1 MAARFTTMTI
11 RLSDVIKSPDVED
24 PINLHVHRPLQLLL
38 ARPLVR
44 TSITPNQVTF
54 LSLLSGLGAA
64 AGIVVGTQ
72 SARLVAAGLL
82 FGSAILDGVDGMIAR
97 LKKTSSETG
106 HAIDGAADY
115 AVNVATTLAAIYHLA
130 EISGR
135 PLLALGLG
143 LGAHVCWA
151 HHLMLY
157 DFHCAMYLR
166 FLTGGKHMGGD
177 QARAKE
183 TLARVKSGGSLFQRI
198 LMTVFVW
205 QLGNRESLLRKVS
218 PLGTRLSE
226 QPADSEI
233 ARGYVEKHRAPMRL
247 WALLGNAP
255 HMDLMVLAIA
265 LDRFEVYFVLRI
277 VVFSLLGIIAATWE
291 RRVLRRQADLGE
303 VPA

>member
-1 MAARFTTMTI
+1 MTI

-54 LSLLSGLGAA
+54 LSLVSGLGAA
-64 AGIVVGTQ
+64 AGIVVGTPM
-72 SARLVAAGLL
+72 ARLVAAGLL

-106 HAIDGAADY
+106 HAIDGASDY
-115 AVNVATTLAAIYHLA
+115 AVNVATTLAAIYHLGQT
-130 EISGR
+130 SGN
-135 PLLALGLG
+135 PLLAAALG

-166 FLTGGKHMGGD
+166 FLTGGRHTGGD
-177 QARAKE
+177 ETRAKE
-183 TLARVKSGGSLFQRI
+183 TLARVKQGGSLFQRI

-205 QLGNRESLLRKVS
+205 QLGNRTSLLRKVS
-218 PLGTRLSE
+218 PIGTRLAE

-233 ARGYVEKHRAPMRL
+233 AR
-247 WALLGNAP
+247 
-255 HMDLMVLAIA
+255 HMDLMVLAIV

-277 VVFSLLGIIAATWE
+277 VLFSLLGLVAATWE
-291 RRVLRRQADLGE
+291 RRVLRRQAELGE